1 MPSTTTTLATN
12 TPEVTSPTTT
22 FVPTVTPSATTEG
35 TTLSSADS
43 ALSATTVSTEVSTLE
58 GTTEGQASNEDL
70 RASDIGGGFGFESTR
85 NRPNANQE
93 AEPETVCIK
102 FFLFGIGMIVSLIAS

>member
-1 MPSTTTTLATN
+1 MPSTTPTVATN
-12 TPEVTSPTTT
+12 TPEVTSTTTTT
-22 FVPTVTPSATTEG
+22 FVPTLTPLLTTEG

-43 ALSATTVSTEVSTLE
+43 ALPTTTVSTEISTLE

-70 RASDIGGGFGFESTR
+70 RASDFRGGYGFESTR

-93 AEPETVCIK
+93 AEPETVCIN
-102 FFLFGIGMIVSLIAS
+102 FSLLVLK